1 MRWSHDRRFS
11 ACRIRPGGYSVA
23 NHPAPGAKPGCESME
38 GLVCLTDHASLSG
51 LLSRHDWRKSLMKR
65 ALLAFAMV
73 AAMCCLV
80 SSARAQAGVNLSW
93 TNCAALG
100 GLQNRTFACTANTGN
115 HVLAATF
122 VLPADVARVAGDVV
136 VM

>member
-1 MRWSHDRRFS
+1 PAWRLLCRQSPGTRR
-11 ACRIRPGGYSVA
+11 
-23 NHPAPGAKPGCESME
+23 KPGCESME
-38 GLVCLTDHASLSG
+38 GLVCLTNHASQSG

-80 SSARAQAGVNLSW
+80 SSARAQAGVNLAW

-100 GLQNRTFACTANTGN
+100 GLQNRTFACTGNTGN
-115 HVLAATF
+115 HILAATF

-136 VM
+136 VMDLISQSSPLPPW